1 MLIVHFWTS
10 NSELELSCVCRPA
23 DSSEIAA
30 IPANWSLVLFR
41 RRLQVRAS
49 AVSAE
54 APHEKLVVAQE
65 QCEADLATCQEAPAA
80 PQSMPDLPASVSDPA
95 SDGVASLP
103 PVPHDLGVSCLGCA
117 ALELRLESFEK
128 RLSELNAEV
137 ARLQALCATP
147 PVPSALSLRTSVIG
161 SAPAAPLSGSQS
173 AVSVDGS
180 LPVSVPPPAVREP
193 APADTLPSR
202 KSHNSPADV
211 EQRHQ
216 SLGQNTANFARSSN
230 PAVIAELARL
240 GATAGAA
247 DKVWLLE
254 RLHADALLLPLAYLV
269 RHGCSWDL
277 LGEAFRYNKREF
289 KPDCRQRLSTILVFL
304 GLWFACC
311 NVVDKIALLPCMLMI
326 NGKVLVTV

>member
-41 RRLQVRAS
+41 RRLQVRAP

-117 ALELRLESFEK
+117 ALELDWSRLRSAC
-128 RLSELNAEV
+128 LS
-137 ARLQALCATP
+137 
-147 PVPSALSLRTSVIG
+147 
-161 SAPAAPLSGSQS
+161 
-173 AVSVDGS
+173 
-180 LPVSVPPPAVREP
+180 
-193 APADTLPSR
+193 
-202 KSHNSPADV
+202 
-211 EQRHQ
+211 
-216 SLGQNTANFARSSN
+216 
-230 PAVIAELARL
+230 
-240 GATAGAA
+240 
-247 DKVWLLE
+247 
-254 RLHADALLLPLAYLV
+254 
-269 RHGCSWDL
+269 
-277 LGEAFRYNKREF
+277 
-289 KPDCRQRLSTILVFL
+289 
-304 GLWFACC
+304 
-311 NVVDKIALLPCMLMI
+311 
-326 NGKVLVTV
+326 